1 METTKLFLV
10 TFFAS
15 LVGVIPPGLIN
26 MTVAK
31 TCLER
36 GKKNGVLVAIGAS
49 AVVFIQALLAILLA
63 KYIFFNPYVK
73 NMLLRTGAVIFFL
86 MAVYFF
92 VKAKQRRTKIKVYKH
107 AGSRSLFKGMMMSL
121 VNVLPIPYFCTIAAA
136 MSVSGKIQYDAL
148 RIVAFGIAA
157 GTGTFVTL
165 YFYVLSFL
173 KIEKKTASI
182 TKYSNYFMGI
192 LMLVL
197 VMLTLARIIYTWDE
211 GY

>member
-1 METTKLFLV
+1 METTKFFLV

-36 GKKNGVLVAIGAS
+36 GKKNGILVAIGAS
-49 AVVFIQALLAILLA
+49 SIVFVQALFAILLA

-86 MAVYFF
+86 MAIYFF
-92 VKAKQRRTKIKVYKH
+92 VKAKQRRTKMKVYKH
-107 AGSRSLFKGMMMSL
+107 AGSRSFFKGVMMSL

-136 MSVSGKIQYDAL
+136 MSVSGKIEYDAF
-148 RIVAFGIAA
+148 RIFIFGIAA

-192 LMLVL
+192 LMLIL
-197 VMLTLARIIYTWDE
+197 VMLTVARIIYTWNE
-211 GY
+211 G

>member
-36 GKKNGVLVAIGAS
+36 GKQNGVLVAIGAS
-49 AVVFIQALLAILLA
+49 TVVFVQALFAILLA

-86 MAVYFF
+86 MAIYFF
-92 VKAKQRRTKIKVYKH
+92 VKAKQRRTKMKVYKH
-107 AGSRSLFKGMMMSL
+107 AGSRSFFKGVMMST

-136 MSVSGKIQYDAL
+136 MSVSGKIEYDAL
-148 RIVAFGIAA
+148 RIFIFGIAA
-157 GTGTFVTL
+157 GAGTFVTL

-197 VMLTLARIIYTWDE
+197 VMLTVARIIYTWDE
-211 GY
+211 G

>member
-10 TFFAS
+10 TFFAA

-36 GKKNGVLVAIGAS
+36 GKKNGILVAIGAS
-49 AVVFIQALLAILLA
+49 IVVFIQALLAILLA

-86 MAVYFF
+86 MAIYFF

-107 AGSRSLFKGMMMSL
+107 AGSRSLFKGVMMS
-121 VNVLPIPYFCTIAAA
+121 VINVLPIPYFCTIAAA
-136 MSVSGKIQYDAL
+136 MSVSGKIEYDAL
-148 RIVAFGIAA
+148 RIISFGFAA
-157 GTGTFVTL
+157 GTGTFATL

-192 LMLVL
+192 LMLIL

-211 GY
+211 G

>member
-36 GKKNGVLVAIGAS
+36 GKKNGILVAIGAS
-49 AVVFIQALLAILLA
+49 VVVFIQALFAILLA

-73 NMLLRTGAVIFFL
+73 NILLRTGAVIFFL
-86 MAVYFF
+86 MAIYFF

-107 AGSRSLFKGMMMSL
+107 AGSRSLFKGMMMSAI
-121 VNVLPIPYFCTIAAA
+121 NVLPIPYFCTIAAA
-136 MSVSGKIQYDAL
+136 MSVSGKIEYDAL
-148 RIVAFGIAA
+148 RIVIFGVAA
-157 GTGTFVTL
+157 GIGTFVTL
-165 YFYVLSFL
+165 YFYVFSFL

-192 LMLVL
+192 LMLIL

-211 GY
+211 G

>member
-15 LVGVIPPGLIN
+15 LIGVIPPGLVN

-49 AVVFIQALLAILLA
+49 VVVIIQATIAILLA
-63 KYIFFNPYVK
+63 KYIFFNPFVK
-73 NMLLRTGAVIFFL
+73 NILLRTGAVIFLL
-86 MAVYFF
+86 MSIYFF
-92 VKAKQRRTKIKVYKH
+92 VKGKRGSTKIKTYSH
-107 AGSRSLFKGMMMSL
+107 GETRSFFKGVMMSAL
-121 VNVLPIPYFCTIAAA
+121 NVLPIPYFCAIAAA
-136 MSVSGKIQYDAL
+136 MSVSGKIAYDAPH
-148 RIVAFGIAA
+148 IFVFAIAA

-165 YFYVLSFL
+165 YFYVFSFL
-173 KIEKKTASI
+173 KIEKKTETI

-192 LMLVL
+192 LMLIL
-197 VMLTLARIIYTWDE
+197 VIITLIRIIYTWE
-211 GY
+211 

>member
-49 AVVFIQALLAILLA
+49 VVVFVQALFAILLA

-73 NMLLRTGAVIFFL
+73 NILLRTGAVVFFL
-86 MAVYFF
+86 MAIYFF

-107 AGSRSLFKGMMMSL
+107 AGSRSLFKGAMMSMI
-121 VNVLPIPYFCTIAAA
+121 NVLPIPYFCTIAAA
-136 MSVSGKIQYDAL
+136 MSVSGKIEYDAL
-148 RIVAFGIAA
+148 RIVIFGIAA

-165 YFYVLSFL
+165 YFYVFSFL

-211 GY
+211 G

>member
-49 AVVFIQALLAILLA
+49 VVVFVQALFAILLA
-63 KYIFFNPYVK
+63 KYIFFNPFVK
-73 NMLLRTGAVIFFL
+73 NILLRTGAVIFFL
-86 MAVYFF
+86 MAIYFF

-107 AGSRSLFKGMMMSL
+107 AGSRSLFKGAMMS
-121 VNVLPIPYFCTIAAA
+121 VINVLPIPYFCTIAAA
-136 MSVSGKIQYDAL
+136 MSVSGKIEYDAL
-148 RIVAFGIAA
+148 RIVTFGVAA
-157 GTGTFVTL
+157 GAGTFVTL

-192 LMLVL
+192 LMLIL
-197 VMLTLARIIYTWDE
+197 VIITLTRIIYTWDE
-211 GY
+211 G

>member
-1 METTKLFLV
+1 METTKLFLI
-10 TFFAS
+10 TFFAA

-36 GKKNGVLVAIGAS
+36 GKKNGILVAIGAS
-49 AVVFIQALLAILLA
+49 VVVFIQALLAILLA

-86 MAVYFF
+86 MAIYFF

-107 AGSRSLFKGMMMSL
+107 AGSRSLFKGVMMSTI
-121 VNVLPIPYFCTIAAA
+121 NVLPIPYFCTIAAA
-136 MSVSGKIQYDAL
+136 MSVSGRIEYDAL
-148 RIVAFGIAA
+148 RIVLFGGAA

-192 LMLVL
+192 LMLIL

-211 GY
+211 G

>member
-1 METTKLFLV
+1 METTKLLLV
-10 TFFAS
+10 TFFAA

-49 AVVFIQALLAILLA
+49 IVVCIQALFAILLA

-86 MAVYFF
+86 MAIYFF

-107 AGSRSLFKGMMMSL
+107 AGSRSLFKGVMMSTI
-121 VNVLPIPYFCTIAAA
+121 NVLPIPYFCTIAAA
-136 MSVSGKIQYDAL
+136 MSVSGKIEYDAL
-148 RIVAFGIAA
+148 RIVLFGVAA

-192 LMLVL
+192 LMLIL

-211 GY
+211 G